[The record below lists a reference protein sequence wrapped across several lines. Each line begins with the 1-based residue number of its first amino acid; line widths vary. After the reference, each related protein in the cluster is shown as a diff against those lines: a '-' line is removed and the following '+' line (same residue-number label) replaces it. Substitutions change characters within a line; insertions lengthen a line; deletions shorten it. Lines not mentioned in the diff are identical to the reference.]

1 MLVTIIV
8 LLVLMLIVNTLIMFM
23 VASIV
28 SNGRETREAYRKLQT
43 EKLKRWETQII
54 KGFKES

>member
-8 LLVLMLIVNTLIMFM
+8 LLALMLIVNTLIMFM

-28 SNGRETREAYRKLQT
+28 SNGRETRKAYRELQT
-43 EKLKRWETQII
+43 EKLKRWETQIV

>member
-8 LLVLMLIVNTLIMFM
+8 LLALMLIVNTLIMFM

-28 SNGRETREAYRKLQT
+28 SNGRETREAYRELQT

-54 KGFKES
+54 KGFKEP